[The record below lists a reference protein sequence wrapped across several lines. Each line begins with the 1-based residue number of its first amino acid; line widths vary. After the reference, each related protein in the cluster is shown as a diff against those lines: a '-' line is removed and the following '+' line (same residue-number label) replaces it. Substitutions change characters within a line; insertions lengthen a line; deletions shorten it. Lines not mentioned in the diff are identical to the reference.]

1 MPQTAARSRS
11 SAPGAEPTGFLGRP
25 GSTFAIAA
33 VIAVAAVGVRFSLL
47 HEQSTDYV
55 VFLKPWSQ
63 HIATHGGFR
72 ALKDTGFSD
81 YNAPYLYFM
90 ALLTYLPISALA
102 GIKALSAGF
111 DLLLAFFAFKI
122 TALRH
127 PGRPALPLAAGGVVL
142 FLPTVTANSGWW
154 GQADSIF
161 TAFIVGGI
169 YFVLRHRPWWA
180 CTFFGLALAFK
191 LQTVFIFPF
200 LFVLLLVR
208 RLPLK
213 ALLAFPAVF
222 LALDVPALLIGA
234 DPVKLLTIYARQTG
248 TYQHLT
254 MNAPSVYQFVTAGRH
269 DDAIRSAGILGTGL
283 VLLVLTA
290 LVVFSRVGRT
300 AMRFGGRDSG
310 ITSTHIVLMAAVSAT
325 LVPFL
330 LPSMH
335 ERYFFV
341 ADVLSVIAAFH
352 LPKRLWPLPVLV
364 QISSFGSYMQ
374 YITDQELNAKPD
386 MGIYAGL
393 MAVAVIYLVV
403 VTILEFR
410 RTDKSAGP
418 GAPEPAT
425 VSDRP
430 RIPVA

>member
-1 MPQTAARSRS
+1 MS
-11 SAPGAEPTGFLGRP
+11 GAESTGRLGRP

-33 VIAVAAVGVRFSLL
+33 VIVVAAIALRLSLL
-47 HEQSTDYV
+47 REQSIDYV
-55 VFLKPWSQ
+55 LFLKPWYQ
-63 HIATHGGFR
+63 HIADNGGFR

-81 YNAPYLYFM
+81 YNAPYLYFL
-90 ALLTYLPISALA
+90 ALLTYLPISPLA
-102 GIKALSAGF
+102 GIKAISTGF
-111 DLLLAFFAFKI
+111 DLLLAFFAFRI

-191 LQTVFIFPF
+191 LQAVFVFPF

-254 MNAPSVYQFVTAGRH
+254 MNAPSVYQFLTVGGH

-300 AMRFGGRDSG
+300 SLRFGGRDSE
-310 ITSTHIVLMAAVSAT
+310 ITSTHIVLMATVSAM

-335 ERYFFV
+335 ERYFYV
-341 ADVLSVIAAFH
+341 GDVLSVIAAFY

-364 QISSFGSYMQ
+364 QIASFGSYMQ
-374 YITDQELNAKPD
+374 YITDQKLNAMPN
-386 MGIYAGL
+386 MAIYTGV
-393 MAVAVIYLVV
+393 MAVAVGHLVA
-403 VTILEFR
+403 VTVTEFR
-410 RTDKSAGP
+410 RRDESSA
-418 GAPEPAT
+418 ADTPEPTTA
-425 VSDRP
+425 DARP
-430 RIPVA
+430 AVPVA